1 MKRYGKRILLIL
13 GSILLAA
20 GLVTAGWGLAMAHGD
35 LTPLRDENT
44 PWYQTIAISP
54 EGFVRIGIWFG
65 GHRAVT
71 VFEVPLP

>member
-1 MKRYGKRILLIL
+1 MKRYAKRILLIL

-20 GLVTAGWGLAMAHGD
+20 GLVTAGWGLAMTQGD
-35 LTPLRDENT
+35 LGSLRDENA

-65 GHRAVT
+65 GHRAVSL
-71 VFEVPLP
+71 FEISLP